1 MGALQNSP
9 LNPFPCL
16 PAGRHQGRGAFR
28 LTGRFSLSYLC
39 FKHLGENESVTKEM
53 KTQNR
58 LLSKEKNSYVV
69 SVIGE
74 DQVGIVSEVAQL
86 LFKQGLNIVDIEQTV
101 IHSQF
106 TMVLLIQPLQPHFQP
121 NQLRTNLNRLAK
133 KRGMNITMT
142 PLHEFK
148 GLRLAETKRPYV
160 LTLLG
165 ADRTGVVAAFS
176 SALAKHHCNIERI
189 KMIARGEFFAM
200 EMWIDL
206 REANFSILSRGLTAV
221 AKKVGMDIIAQP
233 EHVFKKRKKVIVFDM
248 DSTIVDVEI
257 IDEMAKLA
265 GVGKKVAAITERGMR
280 GEIKFSE
287 SLRKRVSFLKGLRL
301 KSLESIARTFKLTK
315 GSEEL
320 ILALKEMGFK
330 VALISGGFS
339 YFTDVLKKR
348 LGFDYAFGNELEI
361 KEGRLTGRVKGRI
374 IDAKRKA
381 EVLDEI
387 CCKEGITRDEVV
399 AVGDGSNDRIM
410 VANAGLGIAFN
421 AKEILKKVADGAIT
435 KNHIKG
441 VLYCLGISD
450 LDLKK

>member
-1 MGALQNSP
+1 MQ
-9 LNPFPCL
+9 FT
-16 PAGRHQGRGAFR
+16 F
-28 LTGRFSLSYLC
+28 LSQKKDL
-39 FKHLGENESVTKEM
+39 SVI
-53 KTQNR
+53 
-58 LLSKEKNSYVV
+58 

-74 DQVGIVSEVAQL
+74 DQVGIVSEVTQL
-86 LFKQGLNIVDIEQTV
+86 LFKQGLNIVDIEQMV

-106 TMVLLIQPLQPHFQP
+106 TMVLLIQPLQPRFQP
-121 NQLRTNLNRLAK
+121 TRLRTHLNQLAK
-133 KRGMNITMT
+133 RRGMSITMT

-148 GLRLAETKRPYV
+148 GLRLAEMKRPYV

-165 ADRTGVVAAFS
+165 PDRAGVVAAFS

-206 REANFSILSRGLTAV
+206 REANFFHLRQDLTAV
-221 AKKVGMDIIAQP
+221 AKKIGMDIIAQP

-248 DSTIVDVEI
+248 DSTIVDGEI
-257 IDEMAKLA
+257 IDRMAKLA
-265 GVGKKVAAITERGMR
+265 GVGKKVATVTERGMR
-280 GEIKFSE
+280 GEIDFSE
-287 SLRKRVSFLKGLRL
+287 SLRTRVSLLKGLRI
-301 KSLESIARTFKLTK
+301 KSLESIAKTVKLTK

-320 ILALKEMGFK
+320 IAALKEMGFK
-330 VALISGGFS
+330 VTLISGGFS
-339 YFTDVLKKR
+339 FFTDVLKKR

-361 KEGRLTGRVKGRI
+361 EKERLTGRIKGRI

-381 EVLDEI
+381 GLLDEI
-387 CCKEGITRDEVV
+387 CRKEGITRDEVV

-435 KNHIKG
+435 KDHMKG
-441 VLYCLGISD
+441 VLYCLGITD
-450 LDLKK
+450 LDLTKSKME

>member
-1 MGALQNSP
+1 MSGALKMRP
-9 LNPFPCL
+9 LL
-16 PAGRHQGRGAFR
+16 
-28 LTGRFSLSYLC
+28 
-39 FKHLGENESVTKEM
+39 
-53 KTQNR
+53 
-58 LLSKEKNSYVV
+58 KEKDFYVI
-69 SVIGE
+69 SVIGK
-74 DQVGIVSEVAQL
+74 DQVGIVSEVTQL
-86 LFKQGLNIVDIEQTV
+86 LFKHGLNIVDIEQTV

-106 TMVLLIQPLQPHFQP
+106 TMVLLIQPLRPRFQP
-121 NQLRTNLNRLAK
+121 GQLRLSLHRLAK
-133 KRGMNITMT
+133 KRGISITMT

-165 ADRTGVVAAFS
+165 PDRGGVVAAFS
-176 SALAKHHCNIERI
+176 SALAKHRCNIERI

-200 EMWIDL
+200 EMWVDL
-206 REANFSILSRGLTAV
+206 REANFSLLGKDLTAV
-221 AKKVGMDIIAQP
+221 AKKVGMDIVAQP
-233 EHVFKKRKKVIVFDM
+233 EHIFKKRKKVIVFDM
-248 DSTIVDVEI
+248 DSTIVDGET

-265 GVGKKVAAITERGMR
+265 GVSEKVAVITEKGMR
-280 GEIKFSE
+280 GEIGFSE
-287 SLRKRVSFLKGLRL
+287 SLRTRVSFLSGLKI
-301 KSLESIARTFKLTK
+301 KSLEPLARTFKLTK

-320 ILALKEMGFK
+320 IAALKEMGFK

-348 LGFDYAFGNELEI
+348 LGFDYAFGNDLEI
-361 KEGRLTGRVKGRI
+361 KEGRLTGRIKGRI

-381 EVLDEI
+381 AVLDEI
-387 CCKEGITRDEVV
+387 CRKEGITRDEVV

-435 KNHIKG
+435 KDHMKG

-450 LDLKK
+450 LDLRK